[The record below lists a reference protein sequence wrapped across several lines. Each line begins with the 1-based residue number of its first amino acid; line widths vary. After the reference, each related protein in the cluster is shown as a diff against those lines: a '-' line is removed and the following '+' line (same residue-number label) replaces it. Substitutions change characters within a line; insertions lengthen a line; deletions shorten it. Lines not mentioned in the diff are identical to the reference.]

1 MKCGA
6 FMIAIAMGN
15 APAQSLPD
23 FTGEWTR
30 VDTAAERGSVAAVGD
45 AQFRVGNLGSGW
57 GATLILRQ
65 EAGRLVVQYTFF
77 STYDLQAPI
86 RLTYALDGSESRN
99 TLNIGHTESILRSRA
114 EWRDTSLVI
123 TTSYGVPH
131 GVGTTEVRQ
140 ALTLASPTS
149 LIIETTRTGVPG
161 TSPTVVRTAYLKR

>member
-6 FMIAIAMGN
+6 LLIAIAAGS
-15 APAQSLPD
+15 ASAQSHPD
-23 FTGEWTR
+23 FTGEWVL
-30 VDTAAERGSVAAVGD
+30 VDAAAERGSVAAVGD
-45 AQFRVGNLGSGW
+45 AQFRVGNMGSGW

-86 RLTYALDGSESRN
+86 RLAYALDGSESRN
-99 TLNIGHTESILRSRA
+99 TLNIGHAESILRSRA
-114 EWRDTSLVI
+114 AWRDTTLVI
-123 TTSYGVPH
+123 ATTYGVPH
-131 GVGTTEVRQ
+131 GGGTIEVRQ

-149 LIIETTRTGVPG
+149 LIIETTRSGVPG